1 MITLTKKSVFGS
13 LTKYK
18 SNYSFRRSYTSK
30 SKNKDVVV
38 EFDPST
44 FKTHRCE
51 APKLSTTTNREE
63 LLGYYREMNLMRR
76 TGIAADNMY
85 KQKLIRGFLHLYNGQ
100 EAVASG
106 LESVLTKED
115 SVVTAYRDHAFML
128 TRRCGGTVKEV
139 LAELLGKSTGCSKG
153 KGGSMHM
160 YKASSNFYGG
170 NGIVGAQVPL
180 GAGLAFA
187 HKYLNTGRVAF
198 TYYGDGAANQ
208 GQLNEAFNMSYLWKL
223 PAIFICENNEYGMG
237 TAVERASATKE
248 FYTRGDYVPGVW
260 VDGMDVLAVK
270 ECGKFARDWAQS
282 GKGPL
287 IIEAKTYR
295 YYGHSMSDPGTSY
308 RSRTEIQ
315 EVRETRDPITRLKRR
330 ILDLEMATEEELQQI
345 EKEVKQEVDEAIQFA
360 KSSPDPKPEELY
372 TDVYDV
378 PTRIRAVEY
387 SNSFIP

>member
-1 MITLTKKSVFGS
+1 
-13 LTKYK
+13 
-18 SNYSFRRSYTSK
+18 
-30 SKNKDVVV
+30 
-38 EFDPST
+38 
-44 FKTHRCE
+44 
-51 APKLSTTTNREE
+51 
-63 LLGYYREMNLMRR
+63 MNLMRR
-76 TGIAADNMY
+76 TGIAADNLY
-85 KQKLIRGFLHLYNGQ
+85 KQKYIRGFLHLYNGQ

-106 LESVLTKED
+106 FESVLTKED

-128 TRRCGGTVKEV
+128 TRRCGGNAKEV
-139 LAELLGKSTGCSKG
+139 LAELLGKATGCSKG

-187 HKYLNTGRVAF
+187 HKYLKTGKVAF

-223 PAIFICENNEYGMG
+223 PAIFVCENNEYGMG
-237 TAVERASATKE
+237 TAVERASATLD

-270 ECGKFARDWAQS
+270 ECGKYAIEWATS

-308 RSRTEIQ
+308 RTKNEIQ
-315 EVRETRDPITRLKRR
+315 EVREKRDPILKLKRR
-330 ILDLEMATEEELQQI
+330 ILELEFATEEELLNI
-345 EKEVKQEVDEAIQFA
+345 EKEVKKEVDDAVEFA
-360 KSSPDPKPEELY
+360 KSSPDPKPEELF

-378 PTRIRAVEY
+378 PTRIRGVEY
-387 SNSFIP
+387 SKSFIPS